1 MDLLLDDS
9 VYYKKRLLDVGIR
22 RLGAFQNSKSRYI
35 LEKNITIREDQITE
49 ISDSKFIV
57 TSEKDAQVCYQVDM
71 ISGLC
76 DCQAGLNRGTCKHK
90 DAIAKYFNIA
100 EFSVL
105 PVREAFQSKTRGN
118 LGNGP
123 NGGGGRQ
130 KIKKVP
136 TFSWETFKIKKV
148 PTSRGYQRPIK

>member
-1 MDLLLDDS
+1 MRILEEKTVKFNRTKAFNLAELLDVLLDDS
-9 VYYKKRLLDVGIR
+9 AYYKKRLLDVGNG
-22 RLGAFQNSKSRYI
+22 RLGAFHNSKSRYI

-57 TSEKDAQVCYQVDM
+57 TSEKDAQVFYQVDM

-76 DCQAGLNRGTCKHK
+76 DCQAGLNRGPCKHK

-105 PVREAFQSKTRGN
+105 PESDINIRALYHFIAHGTVCDDTWYRD
-118 LGNGP
+118 L
-123 NGGGGRQ
+123 
-130 KIKKVP
+130 
-136 TFSWETFKIKKV
+136 
-148 PTSRGYQRPIK
+148 